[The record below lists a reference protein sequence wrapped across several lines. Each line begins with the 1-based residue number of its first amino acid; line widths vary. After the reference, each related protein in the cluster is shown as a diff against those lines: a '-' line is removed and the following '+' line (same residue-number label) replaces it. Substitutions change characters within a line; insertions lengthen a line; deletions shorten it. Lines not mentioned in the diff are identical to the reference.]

1 MYPAPVSAGQNLY
14 GLNACY
20 DSVQVMEQI
29 LSKVM
34 LDLIQNDPAVMAAI
48 MAGIGATGITGVT
61 NGQPAAA
68 GVVGQV
74 IAGQVAGQAFAAT
87 GATLVTPLTIP
98 PGDWNIQAILSIAAG
113 APSDITGAAVVLGTP
128 LPPGMTV
135 GGRGDITVAVS
146 GLPAGANWVLS
157 TNTAPVNCSAQAVP
171 QFSVTRGGT
180 AAGVFS
186 LYAWGRRMR

>member
-1 MYPAPVSAGQNLY
+1 MYQGGQNLY

-29 LSKVM
+29 LQKVM

-48 MAGIGATGITGVT
+48 LAGIGTSGIPGVT
-61 NGQPAAA
+61 TGLPAAA
-68 GVVGQV
+68 GTVGQ
-74 IAGQVAGQAFAAT
+74 IISGQVLNQAFAAT

-98 PGDWNIQAILSIAAG
+98 PGDWNIGAVLSIGAG
-113 APSDITGAAVVLGTP
+113 APTDITGAAATLSAP
-128 LPPGMTV
+128 IPPGMTV
-135 GGRGDITVAVS
+135 GGTGGITVAVS
-146 GLPAGANWVLS
+146 GLPAGVNFILPS
-157 TNTAPVNCSAQAVP
+157 NTAPVSCSAQVAP

-186 LYAWGRRMR
+186 LYAWGRRVR